1 VFERISRLLLLLLV
15 SWVVMTFTHEAGH
28 LIGGWC
34 SGATLQAVDMWPWRL
49 PFSIFE
55 PDPRPLITLWS
66 GPLLGVLVPVGFA
79 IYIRQGWMWFVA
91 HFCSLANG
99 LYLAIAWYT
108 GDRFLDTQ
116 RLLAHGASPI
126 TIGLYCVVT
135 IGLGY
140 LGFRRSLRQL
150 LFISTDE
157 ANFAADLAAA
167 SVAQQVEELPHE
179 E

>member
-1 VFERISRLLLLLLV
+1 MCERIARLLMLLLV

-28 LIGGWC
+28 LIGGWSC
-34 SGATLQAVDMWPWRL
+34 GATLQAVDLWPWRM
-49 PFSIFE
+49 PYSMFE
-55 PDPRPLITLWS
+55 PDPLPLVTLWS
-66 GPLLGVLVPVGFA
+66 GPLLGVLIPVGVA
-79 IYIRQGWMWFVA
+79 AYLRQDWVWFVA
-91 HFCSLANG
+91 YFCLLANG
-99 LYLAIAWYT
+99 LYLAAAGYS
-108 GDRFLDTQ
+108 GERYLDTQ

-126 TIGLYCVVT
+126 TIGVYCVVT

-167 SVAQQVEELPHE
+167 SVAQQVEKLPHE